1 MARLRKPIMTHS
13 QTAASVVELVV
24 LHNAIFDAHSNCF
37 SGDAVGPDDFAN
49 ILLEDCK
56 ANDASPTDQ
65 NILDFTEICVSAYKD
80 KGFSDYYNEEV
91 EVLLASIEEFER
103 CLEAATPEVREHF
116 NRGLICDVRAAEL
129 VSA

>member
-1 MARLRKPIMTHS
+1 VTHS
-13 QTAASVVELVV
+13 QSAASVLELFV
-24 LHNAIFDAHSNCF
+24 LHNTVFDAHSNCF

-65 NILDFTEICVSAYKD
+65 NILDFTDVCISAYKE
-80 KGFSDYYNEEV
+80 KEFSDYYNDKV

-103 CLEAATPEVREHF
+103 CLEAAGPEVRERF

-129 VSA
+129 LSA